1 MQKFIKFSKLFVLL
15 YVALNAN
22 PLISQNTV
30 PLDSVDS
37 TLTPFRKGRWLTSLS
52 GSISSTSTELKS
64 TQIKT
69 ISNEFGINL
78 STGNFFKERWLF
90 GVVFQAYR
98 EQAKGD
104 VNIVGES
111 LFIGPQIARYFSKNK
126 DGSLYLNIAPSFVLF
141 RSLATINEIPDFK
154 EEADGN
160 GFGTFVSLGYSY
172 VIRDLISLNIGFNI
186 QYAWVG
192 VDKSDINGF
201 KGSDNITLSN
211 MSFTFGFGV
220 ILDDFFF

>member
-1 MQKFIKFSKLFVLL
+1 MQKFIVFTKLFVLL
-15 YVALNAN
+15 FVAINAT
-22 PLISQNTV
+22 LVYSQNTV
-30 PLDSVDS
+30 PSDPVDS
-37 TLTPFRKGRWLTSLS
+37 TLTPFRKGRWLTSLA

-78 STGNFFKERWLF
+78 STGKFFKERWLF
-90 GVVFQAYR
+90 GVVFQAVR
-98 EQAKGD
+98 TQSNGD
-104 VNIVGES
+104 INVVGES
-111 LFIGPQIARYFSKNK
+111 LFIGPQIARYFSKTK
-126 DGSLYLNIAPSFVLF
+126 DGSLYLNISPSFVLF
-141 RSLATINEIPDFK
+141 RSLATLNGVPDFR
-154 EEADGN
+154 EETDGN

-172 VIRDLISLNIGFNI
+172 VIRDLIFLNIGFNV

-192 VDKSDINGF
+192 VDRSDINGF